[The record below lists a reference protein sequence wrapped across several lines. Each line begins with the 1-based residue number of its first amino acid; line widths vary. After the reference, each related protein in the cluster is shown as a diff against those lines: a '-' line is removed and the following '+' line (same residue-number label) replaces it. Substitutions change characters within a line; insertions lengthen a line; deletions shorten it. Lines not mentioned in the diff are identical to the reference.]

1 MKIILETLTIDHIPA
16 LTACPDGARRC
27 PVVFLLH
34 GFGSRKEDLLDLAWR
49 LAGRG
54 FFAVAFDA
62 VHHGARADSTLERLD
77 DPQRCTYP
85 VESGLDRYL
94 LMHQVVVETGC
105 DLAVLLDRLAADERA
120 DVARCGVTG
129 VSMGAFSAY
138 YAAANE
144 SRIAAAAPV
153 IGMPAFAER
162 WDDVTLEAS
171 TYDQWRAQ
179 MDVARPATGRHAEF
193 MRNIDPSPRLATFYP
208 RPLFM
213 LCGDL
218 DTQQP
223 KSYTL
228 RLYRSLL
235 PVYVDHPD
243 RLKLKIYDG
252 VGHEL
257 SPGMMEDV
265 ANWFA
270 DRLIPSISQ
279 SV

>member
-1 MKIILETLTIDHIPA
+1 MKIILETLAIDHIPA

-34 GFGSRKEDLLDLAWR
+34 GFGGRKEDLIDMAWR

-54 FFAVAFDA
+54 LFAVAFDA
-62 VHHGARADSTLERLD
+62 VHHGERADGTLETFD

-85 VESGLDRYL
+85 VESGLDRYV
-94 LMHQVVVETGC
+94 LMHQVVVDTGRE
-105 DLAVLLDRLAADERA
+105 LARLLDSFAADERVDA
-120 DVARCGVTG
+120 ARCGVTG

-138 YAAANE
+138 YAAATE
-144 SRIAAAAPV
+144 PRVASIAPV
-153 IGMPAFAER
+153 VGMPAFAER
-162 WDDVTLEAS
+162 WNDVTLEAS
-171 TYDQWRAQ
+171 TYDQWRAP
-179 MDVARPATGRHAEF
+179 MDAARPATERHAEF
-193 MRNIDPSPRLATFYP
+193 MRGIDPFPHMAAFHP

-218 DTQQP
+218 DTHQP

-228 RLYRSLL
+228 RLYRTLL
-235 PVYVDHPD
+235 PVYAAHPD

-257 SPGMMEDV
+257 APGMMEDV
-265 ANWFA
+265 ADWFGSNWLS
-270 DRLIPSISQ
+270 RR
-279 SV
+279 

>member
-16 LTACPDGARRC
+16 LTACPGDARRC

-34 GFGSRKEDLLDLAWR
+34 GFGGRKEDLLDLAFR

-54 FFAVAFDA
+54 LFAVAFDA
-62 VHHGARADSTLERLD
+62 IHHGERADGMLESFD

-85 VESGLDRYL
+85 VESGLDRYV
-94 LMHQVVVETGC
+94 LMHQVVVETGR
-105 DLAVLLDRLAADERA
+105 DLAVLLDRLAANARA
-120 DVARCGVTG
+120 DVTRCGVTG

-138 YAAANE
+138 YAASNE
-144 SRIAAAAPV
+144 PRIAAAAPI

-162 WDDVTLEAS
+162 WEDVTLEAS
-171 TYDQWRAQ
+171 TYDQWREQ
-179 MDVARPATGRHAEF
+179 MDAARPATERHAAF
-193 MRNIDPSPRLATFYP
+193 MRSIDPAPRLAAFFP

-218 DTQQP
+218 DTHQP

-228 RLYRSLL
+228 RLYRALL
-235 PVYVDHPD
+235 PVYADRPD

-257 SPGMMEDV
+257 APGMTEDV
-265 ANWFA
+265 AGWFA
-270 DRLIPSISQ
+270 SNWLSRR
-279 SV
+279 